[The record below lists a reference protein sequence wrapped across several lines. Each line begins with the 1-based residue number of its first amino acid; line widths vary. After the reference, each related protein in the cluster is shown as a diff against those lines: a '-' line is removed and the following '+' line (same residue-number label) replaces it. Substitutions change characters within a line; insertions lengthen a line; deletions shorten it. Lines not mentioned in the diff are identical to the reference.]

1 MFHCLSSPLWSP
13 SKKTPLLQNTPGEL
27 QRSVTSLCLPFPRPR
42 SQHSQH
48 LLSPSR
54 PSASQRSP
62 LNCIQRRAGFRRDA
76 PKPSHCFPSPPTAS
90 HSLSLPSHCLPLSS
104 RWAHLNT
111 ASPWDST
118 GGTQSCWWSTALQGH
133 CPSSLQEQGKFFL
146 SGERQKSKPASK
158 ATGRRFGKL
167 KVGQPLLNL
176 LEENGACP
184 PGHAGAQSQGG
195 HAGERPVQFIG

>member
-1 MFHCLSSPLWSP
+1 MPRGQLCGGLEVLTDRDFPSQPLRTGISPSCILFHCLLSPLWSP

-27 QRSVTSLCLPFPRPR
+27 QRSLTSLCLPFPRPQ
-42 SQHSQH
+42 SQHSHH

-76 PKPSHCFPSPPTAS
+76 PKPSHCFPLPPTAS

-118 GGTQSCWWSTALQGH
+118 GGTQ
-133 CPSSLQEQGKFFL
+133 
-146 SGERQKSKPASK
+146 
-158 ATGRRFGKL
+158 
-167 KVGQPLLNL
+167 
-176 LEENGACP
+176 
-184 PGHAGAQSQGG
+184 
-195 HAGERPVQFIG
+195 